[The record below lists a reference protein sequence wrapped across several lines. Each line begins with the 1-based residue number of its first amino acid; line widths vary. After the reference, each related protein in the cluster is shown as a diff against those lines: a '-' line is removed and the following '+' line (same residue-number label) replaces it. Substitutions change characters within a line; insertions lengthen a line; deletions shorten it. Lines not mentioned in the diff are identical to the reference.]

1 MNRDTANIF
10 VPDFNFTSMQAGT
23 RWQAD
28 LRGRSFEIQRAANCP
43 TGAIERR
50 EDAVSGRLHQ
60 APPIFFNRLARYP
73 IVFVE
78 QATPR
83 MVAYLCDAVR
93 RIDDIGEQ
101 HSSQNAIKI
110 ERRSFAN
117 SRYKLLD
124 ITPERLHFAGAEQ
137 VIFSSVFDEFCVRY
151 LLS

>member
-28 LRGRSFEIQRAANCP
+28 LRGGSFEIKRAANCP

-60 APPIFFNRLARYP
+60 VPPIFFNRLARYP
-73 IVFVE
+73 IVFVK

-83 MVAYLCDAVR
+83 MVAYLGDAV
-93 RIDDIGEQ
+93 
-101 HSSQNAIKI
+101 
-110 ERRSFAN
+110 
-117 SRYKLLD
+117 LL
-124 ITPERLHFAGAEQ
+124 
-137 VIFSSVFDEFCVRY
+137 
-151 LLS
+151 